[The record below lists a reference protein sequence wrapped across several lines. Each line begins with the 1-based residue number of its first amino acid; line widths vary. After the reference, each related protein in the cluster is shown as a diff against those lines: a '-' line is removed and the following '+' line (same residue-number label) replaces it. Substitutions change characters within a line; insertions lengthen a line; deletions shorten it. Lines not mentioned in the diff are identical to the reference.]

1 MKSVALP
8 FGDGTVQVQ
17 LPDRAQVVKASQP
30 NTRIAPAADEAEAVR
45 SALEQPLG
53 MPRIGELVRP
63 SSRVLIAFDDPTVP
77 SYGSIRRLAVEGVL
91 AELAA
96 RGVADEQITL
106 ICVYVLCRSRRVVA
120 RKSIRTELN
129 WSKIIADQRNSNLS
143 SRTPAL
149 RGPHREGNA

>member
-30 NTRIAPAADEAEAVR
+30 NTRIAPAADEAGAVR
-45 SALEQPLG
+45 AALEQPLG

-77 SYGSIRRLAVEGVL
+77 SYGPIRRRCA
-91 AELAA
+91 
-96 RGVADEQITL
+96 
-106 ICVYVLCRSRRVVA
+106 
-120 RKSIRTELN
+120 
-129 WSKIIADQRNSNLS
+129 
-143 SRTPAL
+143 
-149 RGPHREGNA
+149 